1 MFVWGKRGD
10 GVERAEVAVRA
21 ASGIAS
27 REAPIEVLPGLT
39 VGTVGLGRCGFMEE
53 LSYSCDEARATAV
66 GLETEVPDTDEATGE
81 DVQEESLDEVRPFEG
96 EEPFGTF
103 ALSVAITKGHEAL
116 VQCDQPLVPNG
127 DAMGIAAQ
135 IPEYL
140 CGSRHGRLAVD
151 HPLLGRRLA

>member
-1 MFVWGKRGD
+1 LFVWGRGGD
-10 GVERAEVAVRA
+10 GAERAQVAVRA
-21 ASGIAS
+21 ASRIAAG
-27 REAPIEVLPGLT
+27 EAPIEVLPGLR

-66 GLETEVPDTDEATGE
+66 GLETEVPDTDEATRE

-116 VQCDQPLVPNG
+116 FQCHQPLVPNG

-135 IPEYL
+135 VPEYL
-140 CGSRHGRLAVD
+140 CGSCHGRLAVD
-151 HPLLGRRLA
+151 HPLPGSRLA

>member
-1 MFVWGKRGD
+1 VFVWGKRGD

-66 GLETEVPDTDEATGE
+66 GLETEVPNTDEAARE
-81 DVQEESLDEVRPFEG
+81 HVQEESLDEMRRFEG
-96 EEPFGTF
+96 KELLGTF
-103 ALSVAITKGHEAL
+103 VLSIAITKGHEAL
-116 VQCDQPLVPNG
+116 VEGHQRSLPM
-127 DAMGIAAQ
+127 AM
-135 IPEYL
+135 
-140 CGSRHGRLAVD
+140 RWV
-151 HPLLGRRLA
+151 